1 MLTDLLERTRDWP
14 APLADLWRDQLDPDR
29 SSLPAFGPE
38 VRSHR
43 PDESLA
49 LARQIDSLFPHPANR
64 EARLARVA
72 VQAGLLLWNDQFD
85 SAHAAAQSI
94 EGEGTPR
101 HGDYWHA
108 ILHRREPDYGNA
120 RYWLRRVGPHPLHAT
135 LDQFLAPRFDLLHR
149 QLSLRQL
156 ASPQILVSSPDAPT
170 PTEVTTWLQR
180 VVTPRWNA
188 DELVRLCETCATR
201 PADSPLVHLAELLQ
215 ATEMTLLM
223 DSSLQAAHTAQSA

>member
-1 MLTDLLERTRDWP
+1 MLTALLERTRDWP
-14 APLADLWRDQLDPDR
+14 APLADLWRDQLNPDR
-29 SSLPAFGPE
+29 SPLPAIGPE

-43 PDESLA
+43 PGESLA
-49 LARQIDSLFPHPANR
+49 LARQIDSLFPDPANR

-85 SAHAAAQSI
+85 AAHAAAQSI

-149 QLSLRQL
+149 QLSSRQ
-156 ASPQILVSSPDAPT
+156 VPDP
-170 PTEVTTWLQR
+170 PPDVPPSTELTTWLHR

-201 PADSPLVHLAELLQ
+201 PADSPLVLLAELLQ

-223 DSSLQAAHTAQSA
+223 DSSLQAAHSA